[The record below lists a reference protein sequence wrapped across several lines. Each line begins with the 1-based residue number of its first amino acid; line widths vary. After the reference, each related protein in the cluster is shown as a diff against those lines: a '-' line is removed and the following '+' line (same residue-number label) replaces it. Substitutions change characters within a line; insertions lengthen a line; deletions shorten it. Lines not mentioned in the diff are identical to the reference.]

1 VPTADRRFRRTERVV
16 VQVTTSLAPES
27 VSAELLD
34 RGGKPLPLPVTAA
47 TVEKD
52 FVRWVRAEMALA
64 PLAAG
69 DYVIRITTRRG
80 SEQVQMLAA
89 FRIVP

>member
-1 VPTADRRFRRTERVV
+1 
-16 VQVTTSLAPES
+16 
-27 VSAELLD
+27 
-34 RGGKPLPLPVTAA
+34 
-47 TVEKD
+47 
-52 FVRWVRAEMALA
+52 VRAEIALA